1 LISYSAQEPAP
12 GLGFRPVTVAAENR
26 PGAQSSA
33 QTGLSAMPPKRRKS
47 RWNAGSRMARPGLEP
62 GTPRFSVVR
71 SRLSNGRELPANK
84 PISVRD
90 ARGRIFVNSILL
102 PPIREMEGAS
112 SPNTTPRPESTS
124 QRSRPR
130 PRRAGSILATPR
142 RRSKR
147 LPTAGQR
154 QGDLGADAGARAR
167 RTVDDQGAGQSGYA
181 VLQAGEP
188 AAG

>member
-1 LISYSAQEPAP
+1 MLPLRHIRRRAARATVSLSSPIRRSVQRARNTNPKP
-12 GLGFRPVTVAAENR
+12 VNLGVARDLA
-26 PGAQSSA
+26 
-33 QTGLSAMPPKRRKS
+33 
-47 RWNAGSRMARPGLEP
+47 MARPGLEP